1 MVHAIAAIVSE
12 KEGGEMTNIYNDST
26 CGITTAWKLVK
37 YNADSVQEA
46 IDRDKTIGKKEAK
59 LIHALLKGWRKE

>member
-12 KEGGEMTNIYNDST
+12 KEGGEMTNIKIVQY
-26 CGITTAWKLVK
+26 I
-37 YNADSVQEA
+37 ADSVQEA